1 MGEIKVGDKV
11 VLTNKVPASEIYPFA
26 AEGAEGTVIAV
37 HPGRSYPY
45 QVVFHGE
52 HVIDPHGCP
61 AILRD
66 VALLFEQDEIELK
79 GENNE

>member
-11 VLTNKVPASEIYPFA
+11 ALTAKVPDSDVYPFA
-26 AEGAEGTVIAV
+26 VEGAEGTVIAV
-37 HPGRSYPY
+37 LPGHRYPY
-45 QVVFHGE
+45 HVVFHGE
-52 HVIDPHGCP
+52 HAIDPHGCP

-79 GENNE
+79 KEK